1 MGQSFWSRGP
11 SLSTNFTANDFPTL
25 RLRADAEHKYAH
37 VLQATIELTQLLHN
51 VHDTLY
57 ASKERRTQMVR
68 RGDYNR
74 YLDDFRHSMSAWKD
88 RWDGL
93 ETSPKLHCTMHI
105 FKEYVRLYANS
116 FSFQS
121 LLSRA
126 AHHSRPAGENR
137 ATTSGPK
144 RAPSLFPRGIMSTAE
159 GAYMLEAVDAAR
171 AILTIVVQTISQAQI
186 RYMPFRFYMYVS
198 LSTIRIVSGNG

>member
-11 SLSTNFTANDFPTL
+11 SLSTNFTANDFPSL
-25 RLRADAEHKYAH
+25 RLGADAEHKYSH

-57 ASKERRTQMVR
+57 ASKERTTQMVR

-93 ETSPKLHCTMHI
+93 ETSPKLNCTLRI

-126 AHHSRPAGENR
+126 VPHNRPPGENR
-137 ATTSGPK
+137 TTTLGT
-144 RAPSLFPRGIMSTAE
+144 RGAPSLFPRGIMSTPE
-159 GAYMLEAVDAAR
+159 GAYVLEAVDAAR
-171 AILTIVVQTISQAQI
+171 EILTITVQTTSQAQI
-186 RYMPFRFYMYVS
+186 RYMPFRFYM
-198 LSTIRIVSGNG
+198 